1 LNQWSLE
8 IHANQSSNYPWFL
21 LSVLTFLYSSFK
33 TYNQDHQVPDSA
45 GTATQ
50 FLCGVKTNTG
60 VLGVDASV
68 VREKCETMNE
78 GSKVTSIVDW
88 SIAKSKYFN

>member
-1 LNQWSLE
+1 
-8 IHANQSSNYPWFL
+8 
-21 LSVLTFLYSSFK
+21 LTFLYSSFK

-78 GSKVTSIVDW
+78 GSKVASIVDW
-88 SIAKSKYFN
+88 SIAKSKYLKYS

>member
-1 LNQWSLE
+1 
-8 IHANQSSNYPWFL
+8 
-21 LSVLTFLYSSFK
+21 LTFLYSSFK